1 MKITSYF
8 QKVNNINMKRG
19 ISSCKISESGTPVK
33 RASDL
38 GQTSIKGENQQQ
50 IDVVIKNIHNDE
62 LRRTEEGA

>member
-1 MKITSYF
+1 
-8 QKVNNINMKRG
+8 MKRG